1 MESKDRAVFEQGLQL
16 AAEYA
21 AMVNGLDGDEL
32 GRWRAWERMED
43 GQAYYHGMP
52 VAFDFIPCLLPPAA
66 AETFSAMVETT
77 YGILCKVIR
86 RYQVDEQFR
95 ALFRFDPRVQQLVL
109 LPSGYD
115 EPLPMA
121 RFDIIYSQQ
130 EQRFRFCEFNT
141 DSSSGMLENSEAC
154 AAVAESDAFWEFQA
168 SHPLESRC
176 HVQFEGWARK
186 LMALYRG
193 TSACQELLRQGR
205 VPHMAIA
212 VCMESPNPD
221 VRELEAYQEIIEELG
236 WDCSI
241 YDVRNLYMDNGRL
254 MGANALAGANDRPID
269 VVWRF
274 CIVVDLL
281 KYWDEVQPF
290 VEAVAGGAVTLI
302 GAFSTQI
309 AHDKQ
314 LFALLRMPQLQ
325 GMLTADERQF
335 VEDTIP
341 FTAFLD
347 DPSLDLEEVRCHP
360 AEWVLKP
367 TDWYATKN
375 VTAGGECTEEE
386 WNRLIDEALGA
397 RGGSPYLVQRF
408 VTPAETP
415 AIPLYGNEADFTA
428 VPQPF
433 GNLYGLYCHC
443 GTFAGAY
450 VRQGPHE
457 VIGSARQGLVAPVF
471 WLKGDGW
478 RRTDADGR

>member
-1 MESKDRAVFEQGLQL
+1 MRFEDKAAFEQSAQL
-16 AAEYA
+16 ISEYIA
-21 AMVNGLDGDEL
+21 TVARLDGDEP

-43 GQAYYHGMP
+43 GQAYYHGLP
-52 VAFDFIPCLLPPAA
+52 VAFDFVPCLLPPAA
-66 AETFSAMVETT
+66 QRCFSAMVETT

-86 RYQVDEQFR
+86 RYQTDEQFR
-95 ALFRFDPRVQQLVL
+95 SLFRFDPRVQELVL

-121 RFDIIYSQQ
+121 RFDVLYSQQ
-130 EQRFRFCEFNT
+130 EQRFCFCEFNT

-154 AAVAESDAFWEFQA
+154 AAVAESDVFWEFQA
-168 SHPLESRC
+168 THPLESRC
-176 HVQFEGWARK
+176 NVQFEGWARK

-193 TSACQELLRQGR
+193 TGACQELQQQGK
-205 VPHMAIA
+205 VPHVAIV

-241 YDVRNLYMDNGRL
+241 YDVRSLYTEDGRL
-254 MGANALAGANDRPID
+254 MGADALAGASGQPID
-269 VVWRF
+269 MVWRF
-274 CIVVDLL
+274 CIVVDML

-290 VEAVAGGAVTLI
+290 VEAVRSGAVTLI

-314 LFALLRMPQLQ
+314 LFALLRTPQLQ
-325 GMLTADERQF
+325 EMLTPEERQF
-335 VEDTIP
+335 VEDVIP

-347 DPSLDLEEVRCHP
+347 DPGLDLTEVRRNR
-360 AEWVLKP
+360 EQWVLKP

-386 WNRLIDEALGA
+386 WNRLIDEALA
-397 RGGSPYLVQRF
+397 IRDGSPYLVQRF

-415 AIPLYGNEADFTA
+415 AIPLYGNEADFVA
-428 VPQPF
+428 APRPF
-433 GNLYGLYCHC
+433 GNLYGLYSHC
-443 GTFAGAY
+443 GSFAGAY

-457 VIGSARQGLVAPVF
+457 VIGSARQGLVAPAF
-471 WLKGDGW
+471 WVED
-478 RRTDADGR
+478 DSQ